1 MNIYDIYRDLKSN
14 RKKKIILD
22 TDTFNEVD
30 DQFALAYA
38 MCSTERIDLISV
50 NAAPFLNK
58 KVATPQEGMEKSFEE
73 IKRVMTQVDPNRQ
86 IPVYRGSTSFLV
98 NRETGIESEAV
109 DQMIRSVL
117 TAGETV
123 YLVAIGAI
131 TNIASAL
138 IKCPE
143 IVEHAAVIWL
153 GGVGFDAPNFQEFNM
168 KQDIPAAQVVFDSGI
183 PLLQVPTFGVSSEL
197 ITTIPELEHYLAKKN
212 RICDYLTDI
221 VKSYSNGQYAW
232 SKVLWDIANIGVF
245 CVPEAY
251 DIVVRSTPYVAEK
264 CRYIFDDA
272 RHPYLYIRRIRR
284 DPVFADLYQKLVSVK
299 ETTSF
304 A

>member
-38 MCSTERIDLISV
+38 MCSTERIDLMSV

-86 IPVYRGSTSFLV
+86 IPVYRGSTSFLL

-117 TAGETV
+117 T
-123 YLVAIGAI
+123 
-131 TNIASAL
+131 S
-138 IKCPE
+138 
-143 IVEHAAVIWL
+143 
-153 GGVGFDAPNFQEFNM
+153 
-168 KQDIPAAQVVFDSGI
+168 
-183 PLLQVPTFGVSSEL
+183 
-197 ITTIPELEHYLAKKN
+197 
-212 RICDYLTDI
+212 
-221 VKSYSNGQYAW
+221 
-232 SKVLWDIANIGVF
+232 
-245 CVPEAY
+245 VPEGG
-251 DIVVRSTPYVAEK
+251 
-264 CRYIFDDA
+264 
-272 RHPYLYIRRIRR
+272 L
-284 DPVFADLYQKLVSVK
+284 L
-299 ETTSF
+299 
-304 A
+304 